1 MASELSEAGFHTNP
15 TQNQLNMN
23 ESWKRLEAKTFFW
36 SILKYHNIARPFAGT
51 VVGIIKDLESGLAVN
66 GAIVTLNGKSD
77 TTDTWQ
83 SLFYQYSDDSN
94 LLRNGF
100 YYFEEIPAGTRPLQV
115 TAPGFEPYTVDVT
128 TADTF
133 FTFKD
138 VNLIS
143 TIPPTILSTN
153 PPPNDS
159 LYPGIQNLVINFSR
173 PMNRTA
179 VESNINYFANCQHFI
194 HMVKW

>member
-1 MASELSEAGFHTNP
+1 MH
-15 TQNQLNMN
+15 
-23 ESWKRLEAKTFFW
+23 
-36 SILKYHNIARPFAGT
+36 RPFAGT

-83 SLFYQYSDDSN
+83 SLFYQYSNDST

-115 TAPGFEPYTVDVT
+115 TAPGFEPYTADVT

-143 TIPPTILSTN
+143 TIPPIILSTN
-153 PPPNDS
+153 PSPNDS

-173 PMNRTA
+173 PMNKTS
-179 VESNINYFANCQHFI
+179 VESNITFTSNSSSFI
-194 HMVKW
+194 YMVKW